1 MFKPAFLFLFLA
13 CAAVFGQ
20 STSSLRGVIKDPSGA
35 SVPDSAV
42 TLTDKA
48 TGATRKALSDATGVY
63 QLLQVP
69 PGTYDLT
76 VEKTGF
82 SVLTRKDVTLEVNVP
97 ATLDCV
103 LEVGAVG
110 STVSVEEIG
119 RAHV

>member
-1 MFKPAFLFLFLA
+1 MLKRAFLFLSLFLFLTCITA
-13 CAAVFGQ
+13 FGQ

-35 SVPDSAV
+35 AVPDSAV
-42 TLTDKA
+42 TLTDKS

-82 SVLTRKDVTLEVNVP
+82 SVLTRKDDH
-97 ATLDCV
+97 AR
-103 LEVGAVG
+103 G
-110 STVSVEEIG
+110 
-119 RAHV
+119 